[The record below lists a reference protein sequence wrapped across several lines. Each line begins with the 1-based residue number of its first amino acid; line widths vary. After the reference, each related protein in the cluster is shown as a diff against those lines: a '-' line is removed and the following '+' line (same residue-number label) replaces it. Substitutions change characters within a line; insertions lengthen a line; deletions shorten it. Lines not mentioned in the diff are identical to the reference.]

1 MSPHYEAPV
10 SSPPSPPPSV
20 PNSSPHTVPRIPQQI
35 PGLRFPLP
43 VYMFRPWVKLGHPIR
58 LFEYLLKTYGK
69 IAHYRFMGTPIVFL
83 NDPRYIQQVLV
94 TDAASFVKER
104 TVRRMKVLLGEGL
117 ITSEDPIH
125 IRQRRIAAPAFH
137 RQRIAA
143 YGDQI
148 VSIAQSHRDQWQAGQ
163 ALDISA
169 ASMALSLE
177 IVARTLFDT
186 DVTPD
191 IRAINDEVNTIMHLY
206 NFIVAFPSIES
217 FLHLPIPGIVK
228 FRNSKARLDAIVN
241 RLIIEHRKSAVD
253 KGDLLS
259 MLLSSTYEPTD
270 AEALP
275 YSTNAS
281 PVETKA
287 PLRITKGLGVRLQ
300 PHESSSAQKGALV
313 PGPSSAEPPQPERMS
328 DDQVRDEVLTIF
340 LAGYETVANALTW
353 TWYLLSQNP
362 EVEKKLHAELDT
374 VLGMGIG
381 TGNQQRLPTLSDYPS
396 LRYTEQV
403 FAESMRLYPPA
414 WAMGRMSTR
423 EVHLGPYNI
432 PAGAHLFFSQY
443 IMSRTPEYFPDPLRF
458 DPDRFT
464 PEAKAARPKF
474 TYFPFGGGSRQ
485 CIGESFAWMEG
496 VFSIATIAQR
506 WRMAY
511 LGATPP
517 VPQAKITLR
526 PRDPLMMQLIPR

>member
-1 MSPHYEAPV
+1 MSPKSEASASSLPSAPAPV
-10 SSPPSPPPSV
+10 PASAPPA
-20 PNSSPHTVPRIPQQI
+20 TPRIVQEI
-35 PGLRFPLP
+35 PSLRLPLP
-43 VYMFRPWVKLGHPIR
+43 FYMFRRWVKPGSPIR
-58 LFEYLLKTYGK
+58 LFEHLIKTYGN
-69 IAHYRFMGTPIVFL
+69 ISQYSFMGTPIIFL

-94 TDAASFVKER
+94 TDAQHFVKER

-143 YGDQI
+143 YGEQI
-148 VSIAQSHRDQWQAGQ
+148 VSIAASHRDQWQAGQ
-163 ALDISA
+163 SLDIGA

-191 IRAINDEVNTIMHLY
+191 VRAINDEVNTIMGLY
-206 NFIVAFPSIES
+206 NFIVTFPRIES

-228 FRNSKARLDAIVN
+228 FRKSKARLDAVVN
-241 RLIIEHRKSAVD
+241 RLIAEHRRSGGD

-259 MLLSSTYEPTD
+259 MLLASKYETD
-270 AEALP
+270 DP
-275 YSTNAS
+275 AS
-281 PVETKA
+281 QTHQQ
-287 PLRITKGLGVRLQ
+287 TG
-300 PHESSSAQKGALV
+300 
-313 PGPSSAEPPQPERMS
+313 MS
-328 DDQVRDEVLTIF
+328 DAQGMTDSQVRDEVLTIF

-353 TWYLLSQNP
+353 TWYLLSQHP

-374 VLGMGIG
+374 VLGIAPEPGVPCPDSRTWEG
-381 TGNQQRLPTLSDYPS
+381 PPQNRPLKQRLPTLADYPS

-432 PAGAHLFFSQY
+432 PAGAHVFFSQY

-464 PEAKAARPKF
+464 PEARAARPKF
-474 TYFPFGGGSRQ
+474 TYFPFGAGSRQ

-506 WRMAY
+506 WRMEY
-511 LGATPP
+511 LGANPP

-526 PRDPLMMQLIPR
+526 PRDPLMMRLIPR

>member
-1 MSPHYEAPV
+1 
-10 SSPPSPPPSV
+10 
-20 PNSSPHTVPRIPQQI
+20 
-35 PGLRFPLP
+35 
-43 VYMFRPWVKLGHPIR
+43 MFRPWVKLGHPIR
-58 LFEYLLKTYGK
+58 LFEYLLKTYGN
-69 IAHYRFMGTPIVFL
+69 IAQYRFMGTPIVFL
-83 NDPRYIQQVLV
+83 NDPRHIQQVLV

-117 ITSEDPIH
+117 ITSEDPAH
-125 IRQRRIAAPAFH
+125 KRQRRIAAPAFH

-148 VSIAQSHRDQWQAGQ
+148 IAIAQSHRDQWQPNQ
-163 ALDISA
+163 HLDISA

-206 NFIVAFPSIES
+206 NFIVAFPRVES
-217 FLHLPIPGIVK
+217 VLHLPIPGIVK
-228 FRNSKARLDAIVN
+228 FRKSKARLDAVVN
-241 RLIIEHRKSAVD
+241 RLIAEHRKSAVD

-259 MLLSSTYEPTD
+259 MLLASKYETD
-270 AEALP
+270 DP
-275 YSTNAS
+275 AS
-281 PVETKA
+281 QTHQQ
-287 PLRITKGLGVRLQ
+287 TG
-300 PHESSSAQKGALV
+300 
-313 PGPSSAEPPQPERMS
+313 MS
-328 DDQVRDEVLTIF
+328 DSQVRDEVLTIF

-362 EVEKKLHAELDT
+362 EVEAKLHAELDN
-374 VLGMGIG
+374 VLG
-381 TGNQQRLPTLSDYPS
+381 TGHQQRLPTLADYPS

-423 EVHLGPYNI
+423 EVHLGPYNV
-432 PAGAHLFFSQY
+432 PAGAHVFFSQY
-443 IMSRTPEYFPDPLRF
+443 VMSRTPAYFPDPLRF

-506 WRMAY
+506 WRMTY
-511 LGATPP
+511 LGSTAP

-526 PRDPLMMQLIPR
+526 PRDPLRMQLLPR

>member
-1 MSPHYEAPV
+1 MTPNSEAPA
-10 SSPPSPPPSV
+10 PPLHSV
-20 PNSSPHTVPRIPQQI
+20 PSSVPRIAQKI

-43 VYMFRPWVKLGHPIR
+43 FYMLLPWVKLGQPIR
-58 LFEYLLKTYGK
+58 LFEHLLKTYGN

-143 YGDQI
+143 YGERI
-148 VSIAQSHRDQWQAGQ
+148 VTIAQSHRDQWQPGQ
-163 ALDISA
+163 TVDISA

-186 DVTPD
+186 DVTPV
-191 IRAINDEVNTIMHLY
+191 IRVINDEVNTIMQLY
-206 NFIVAFPSIES
+206 NFIVAFPRIES

-228 FRNSKARLDAIVN
+228 FRKSKARLDAVVN
-241 RLIIEHRKSAVD
+241 RLIAEHRKAAARGEPD

-259 MLLSSTYEPTD
+259 MLLASKYETD
-270 AEALP
+270 DHP
-275 YSTNAS
+275 
-281 PVETKA
+281 
-287 PLRITKGLGVRLQ
+287 
-300 PHESSSAQKGALV
+300 AQTHQQTG
-313 PGPSSAEPPQPERMS
+313 MS

-362 EVEKKLHAELDT
+362 EVETKLHAELDT
-374 VLGMGIG
+374 VLGI
-381 TGNQQRLPTLSDYPS
+381 GNQQRLPTLADYPS

-423 EVHLGPYNI
+423 EIPLGPYSI
-432 PAGAHLFFSQY
+432 PAGAHVFFSQY
-443 IMSRTPEYFPDPLRF
+443 IMSRTPEFFPDPLRF
-458 DPDRFT
+458 DPDRFS

-496 VFSIATIAQR
+496 VFSIATVAQR
-506 WRMAY
+506 WRMSY
-511 LGATPP
+511 LGTTPP
-517 VPQAKITLR
+517 IPQAKITLR

>member
-1 MSPHYEAPV
+1 
-10 SSPPSPPPSV
+10 
-20 PNSSPHTVPRIPQQI
+20 
-35 PGLRFPLP
+35 
-43 VYMFRPWVKLGHPIR
+43 MFRRWVKPGSPIR
-58 LFEYLLKTYGK
+58 LFEHLIKTYGN
-69 IAHYRFMGTPIVFL
+69 ISQYSFMGTPIVFL
-83 NDPRYIQQVLV
+83 NDPRYIQQILV
-94 TDAASFVKER
+94 TDAQYFVKER

-148 VSIAQSHRDQWQAGQ
+148 VSIAASHRDQWQPGQ
-163 ALDISA
+163 SLDIGA

-191 IRAINDEVNTIMHLY
+191 VRAINDEVNTIMGLY
-206 NFIVAFPSIES
+206 NFIVTFPRIES

-228 FRNSKARLDAIVN
+228 FRKSKARLDAVVN
-241 RLIIEHRKSAVD
+241 RLITEHRGLSTDGEMGAERSGD
-253 KGDLLS
+253 DLLS

-270 AEALP
+270 SEA
-275 YSTNAS
+275 AAG
-281 PVETKA
+281 K
-287 PLRITKGLGVRLQ
+287 
-300 PHESSSAQKGALV
+300 
-313 PGPSSAEPPQPERMS
+313 QPEHMS

-362 EVEKKLHAELDT
+362 EAEKKLHAELDA
-374 VLGMGIG
+374 VLG
-381 TGNQQRLPTLSDYPS
+381 TGDEQRLPTLADYPS

-432 PAGAHLFFSQY
+432 PAGAHVFFSQY
-443 IMSRTPEYFPDPLRF
+443 IMSRTPEYFPNPLLF

-464 PEAKAARPKF
+464 PEAKATRPKF

-506 WRMAY
+506 WRMEY

-526 PRDPLMMQLIPR
+526 PRDPLMMRLISR

>member
-1 MSPHYEAPV
+1 MGSSTPQDPDPVRHSPE
-10 SSPPSPPPSV
+10 
-20 PNSSPHTVPRIPQQI
+20 RIVEKI

-43 VYMFRPWVKLGHPIR
+43 FYMFRPWVKLGHPIR
-58 LFEYLLKTYGK
+58 LFEYLLKNYGN

-83 NDPRYIQQVLV
+83 NDPRYIHQVLV
-94 TDAASFVKER
+94 TDAQHFVKER

-117 ITSEDPIH
+117 ITSEDPVH
-125 IRQRRIAAPAFH
+125 KRQRRIAAPAFH

-143 YGDQI
+143 YGERI
-148 VSIAQSHRDQWQAGQ
+148 VSVAQSHRDQWQPGQ
-163 ALDISA
+163 ILDISA

-228 FRNSKARLDAIVN
+228 FRKSKARLDAVVD
-241 RLIIEHRKSAVD
+241 RLIAEHRKAAARGEPD

-270 AEALP
+270 AEA
-275 YSTNAS
+275 AAG
-281 PVETKA
+281 K
-287 PLRITKGLGVRLQ
+287 
-300 PHESSSAQKGALV
+300 
-313 PGPSSAEPPQPERMS
+313 QPERMS

-362 EVEKKLHAELDT
+362 EVEARLHAELDAA
-374 VLGMGIG
+374 LG
-381 TGNQQRLPTLSDYPS
+381 TGNQQRLPTLADYPS

-423 EVHLGPYNI
+423 EIPLGPYNI
-432 PAGAHLFFSQY
+432 PAGAHIFFSQY
-443 IMSRTPEYFPDPLRF
+443 IMSRTPEYFPNPLRF

-511 LGATPP
+511 LGAAPP

-526 PRDPLMMQLIPR
+526 PRDPLMMQLMSR